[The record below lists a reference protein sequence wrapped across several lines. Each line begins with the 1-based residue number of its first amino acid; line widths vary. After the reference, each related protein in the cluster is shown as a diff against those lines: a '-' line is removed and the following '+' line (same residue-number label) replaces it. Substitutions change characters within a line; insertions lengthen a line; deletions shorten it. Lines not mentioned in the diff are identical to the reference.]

1 MQEAPSTNKEEYFP
15 NLVYETSILECRVID
30 LPVIEKF
37 PATSEDEWQN
47 YRHFGLRSADAY
59 LLVYDVTTPSSFRF
73 IQFVREQIAMSR
85 GLGEVPIVVAANK
98 TDLVDDDHTQ
108 DTDRETSRTR
118 HDISTKVK
126 KAWRMRH
133 IECSAKY
140 NWNVTAVFRE
150 LAAEIIEFKKKVDGL
165 NGRGEKKRCCPVCI

>member
-1 MQEAPSTNKEEYFP
+1 M
-15 NLVYETSILECRVID
+15 ID

-73 IQFVREQIAMSR
+73 IQFMREQIAMSR
-85 GLGEVPIVVAANK
+85 GLSDIPIVVAANK
-98 TDLVDDDHTQ
+98 SDLVNDDLAQ
-108 DTDRETSRTR
+108 GNDRETKIR
-118 HDISTKVK
+118 HNFSTKVK
-126 KAWRMRH
+126 KAWKLSH

-140 NWNVTAVFRE
+140 NWNIHAVFRE
-150 LAAEIIEFKKKVDGL
+150 LAAEILAVKNRSYGL
-165 NGRGEKKRCCPVCI
+165 HGRGERKKCFFVCI